1 MANFS
6 VIAKNNKLEQIN
18 NIDDLQ
24 YAFEMYK
31 YLAYEMDFPDV
42 KLIDNET
49 GEVLLYIKKEFASY
63 EYISPLLMKAF
74 QEGEENA
81 DTPIEP
87 SGAGEKTADLNQL
100 DYAVICRE
108 KLEEMFTDTKYP
120 ESIVKQL
127 EDIYNKVIAMQ
138 YDKGTL
144 KHLLNV
150 LEEISKNY
158 WQTPLDVI

>member
-31 YLAYEMDFPDV
+31 YLAFEMDFPDV

-49 GEVLLYIKKEFASY
+49 AEVLLYIKRETTSY
-63 EYISPLLMKAF
+63 EYISPLLMRAF
-74 QEGEENA
+74 QKGEENA
-81 DTPIEP
+81 DAPIEP
-87 SGAGEKTADLNQL
+87 NGVSEETADHNCVEEELADECRNIIATFLKAHPHAPNELKLNL
-100 DYAVICRE
+100 
-108 KLEEMFTDTKYP
+108 L
-120 ESIVKQL
+120 
-127 EDIYNKVIAMQ
+127 DIYNRINANQ
-138 YDKGTL
+138 YDYSTL
-144 KHLLNV
+144 KYLKKV

-158 WQTPLDVI
+158 

>member
-1 MANFS
+1 MAQFS
-6 VIAKNNKLEQIN
+6 VIAKNDKLEQIN

-31 YLAYEMDFPDV
+31 YLAIEMDFPDV

-49 GEVLLYIKKEFASY
+49 AEVLLCIKRESTTY
-63 EYISPLLMKAF
+63 EYISPLLMRAF

-87 SGAGEKTADLNQL
+87 NEVNEETAPLTEI
-100 DYAVICRE
+100 DYAIMCRE

-120 ESIVKQL
+120 ENIVKQL
-127 EDIYNKVIAMQ
+127 EDIYNRVIALQ
-138 YDKGTL
+138 YDIGTMKYLL
-144 KHLLNV
+144 KMLD
-150 LEEISKNY
+150 EISESY

>member
-31 YLAYEMDFPDV
+31 YLAFEMDFPDV

-49 GEVLLYIKKEFASY
+49 GEVLLYIKKETTSY
-63 EYISPLLMKAF
+63 EYISPLLMRAF
-74 QEGEENA
+74 QKGEEENA

-87 SGAGEKTADLNQL
+87 NEVSEETA
-100 DYAVICRE
+100 YATMCRE
-108 KLEEMFTDTKYP
+108 KLEEMLIDTKYP
-120 ESIVKQL
+120 DSLVKQL
-127 EDIYNKVIAMQ
+127 EDIYNQVIALR
-138 YDKGTL
+138 YDIGTM
-144 KHLLNV
+144 KHLLKV
-150 LEEISKNY
+150 LEEIEKNY
-158 WQTPLDVI
+158 

>member
-31 YLAYEMDFPDV
+31 YLAFEMDFPDV

-49 GEVLLYIKKEFASY
+49 AEVLLYVKRETTSY
-63 EYISPLLMKAF
+63 EYISPLLMKSF

-87 SGAGEKTADLNQL
+87 NEVSEETAPLIETA
-100 DYAVICRE
+100 YTTMCRE
-108 KLEEMFTDTKYP
+108 KLEEMLTDTKYP
-120 ESIVKQL
+120 DSLVKQL
-127 EDIYNKVIAMQ
+127 EDIYNQVIALR
-138 YDKGTL
+138 YDIGTM
-144 KHLLNV
+144 KHLLKV
-150 LEEISKNY
+150 LEEIEKNY
-158 WQTPLDVI
+158 

>member
-1 MANFS
+1 MAQFS
-6 VIAKNNKLEQIN
+6 VIAKNDKLEQIN

-49 GEVLLYIKKEFASY
+49 DELLLYVKRETTSY

-74 QEGEENA
+74 QEGEEKA

-87 SGAGEKTADLNQL
+87 NEVSEETALRADCMEL
-100 DYAVICRE
+100 IE
-108 KLEEMFTDTKYP
+108 KLVAVVPRELADDIMK
-120 ESIVKQL
+120 
-127 EDIYNKVIAMQ
+127 IYNRLEQ
-138 YDKGTL
+138 GEYDIGTL
-144 KHLLNV
+144 KYLKKT
-150 LEEISKNY
+150 LEEISETY
-158 WQTPLDVI
+158 

>member
-24 YAFEMYK
+24 YALEMYK
-31 YLAYEMDFPDV
+31 YLAIEMDFPDV

-81 DTPIEP
+81 DTPTEP
-87 SGAGEKTADLNQL
+87 NGVSEETALRADCMEL
-100 DYAVICRE
+100 IE
-108 KLEEMFTDTKYP
+108 KLVAVVPRELADDIMK
-120 ESIVKQL
+120 
-127 EDIYNKVIAMQ
+127 IYNRLEQ
-138 YDKGTL
+138 GEYDIGTL
-144 KHLLNV
+144 KYLKKT
-150 LEEISKNY
+150 LEEISETY
-158 WQTPLDVI
+158 

>member
-6 VIAKNNKLEQIN
+6 VIAKNDKLEQIN

-49 GEVLLYIKKEFASY
+49 GEVLLYIKRETTSY

-74 QEGEENA
+74 QGGEENA
-81 DTPIEP
+81 DTPTEP
-87 SGAGEKTADLNQL
+87 NGVSEETAPLTEI
-100 DYAVICRE
+100 DYATMCRE

-120 ESIVKQL
+120 ENIIKQL
-127 EDIYNKVIAMQ
+127 EDIYDRVIALQ
-138 YDKGTL
+138 YDIGTM
-144 KHLLNV
+144 KHLLKM
-150 LEEISKNY
+150 LGEISENY
-158 WQTPLDVI
+158 

>member
-6 VIAKNNKLEQIN
+6 VIAKNSKLEQIN

-31 YLAYEMDFPDV
+31 YLAFEMDFPDV

-49 GEVLLYIKKEFASY
+49 GEVLLYIKREGTTY

-81 DTPIEP
+81 DAPIEP
-87 SGAGEKTADLNQL
+87 NGVSEEAALNNHHDLLRKMCMTKINAVLQSAKISLDMRVTLKTIYDNIAFDKYTTTQ
-100 DYAVICRE
+100 
-108 KLEEMFTDTKYP
+108 LEELAK
-120 ESIVKQL
+120 IL
-127 EDIYNKVIAMQ
+127 
-138 YDKGTL
+138 
-144 KHLLNV
+144 
-150 LEEISKNY
+150 EIS
-158 WQTPLDVI
+158 

>member
-1 MANFS
+1 MAQFS
-6 VIAKNNKLEQIN
+6 VIAKNDKLEQIN

-81 DTPIEP
+81 NTPIEP
-87 SGAGEKTADLNQL
+87 NGVSEETALRADCMEL
-100 DYAVICRE
+100 IE
-108 KLEEMFTDTKYP
+108 KLVAVVPRELADDIMK
-120 ESIVKQL
+120 
-127 EDIYNKVIAMQ
+127 IYNRLEQ
-138 YDKGTL
+138 GEYDIGTL
-144 KHLLNV
+144 KYLKKT
-150 LEEISKNY
+150 LEEISETY
-158 WQTPLDVI
+158 

>member
-6 VIAKNNKLEQIN
+6 VIAKNDKLEQIN

-31 YLAYEMDFPDV
+31 YLAIEMDFPDV

-49 GEVLLYIKKEFASY
+49 GEVLLYIKRETTSY
-63 EYISPLLMKAF
+63 EYISPLLMRAF

-81 DTPIEP
+81 GAPIEP
-87 SGAGEKTADLNQL
+87 NGASEETAPLTEI
-100 DYAVICRE
+100 DYAIMCRE

-120 ESIVKQL
+120 ENIVKQL
-127 EDIYNKVIAMQ
+127 EDIYDRVIALQ
-138 YDKGTL
+138 YDIGTMRYLL
-144 KHLLNV
+144 KV
-150 LEEISKNY
+150 LEEIEKNY
-158 WQTPLDVI
+158 

>member
-1 MANFS
+1 MAQFS

-31 YLAYEMDFPDV
+31 YLAIEMDFPDV
-42 KLIDNET
+42 KLVDNET
-49 GEVLLYIKKEFASY
+49 GEVLLYVKKESTTY

-74 QEGEENA
+74 QEGGETA
-81 DTPIEP
+81 DAPIEP
-87 SGAGEKTADLNQL
+87 TEENKKSALLNQL
-100 DYAVICRE
+100 DYATMCRE

-127 EDIYNKVIAMQ
+127 EDIYNRVIALQ
-138 YDKGTL
+138 YDIGTMKYLL
-144 KHLLNV
+144 KMLD
-150 LEEISKNY
+150 EISENY
-158 WQTPLDVI
+158 

>member
-1 MANFS
+1 MAQFS

-49 GEVLLYIKKEFASY
+49 DELLLYVKRETTSY

-81 DTPIEP
+81 DTPTEP
-87 SGAGEKTADLNQL
+87 NGVSEETALRAECMELVEELVAVVSVELADDLM
-100 DYAVICRE
+100 
-108 KLEEMFTDTKYP
+108 K
-120 ESIVKQL
+120 
-127 EDIYNKVIAMQ
+127 IYNRLEQ
-138 YDKGTL
+138 GGYDIGTL
-144 KHLLNV
+144 KHLKKT

-158 WQTPLDVI
+158 

>member
-42 KLIDNET
+42 KLIDNESD
-49 GEVLLYIKKEFASY
+49 ELLLYVKRETTSY

-87 SGAGEKTADLNQL
+87 NGVSEETALKAECQDIIDSL
-100 DYAVICRE
+100 
-108 KLEEMFTDTKYP
+108 LESTNVPTIIKH
-120 ESIVKQL
+120 QL
-127 EDIYNKVIAMQ
+127 ENIYNLLIVDTYSDERLQ
-138 YDKGTL
+138 NL
-144 KHLLNV
+144 KKIL
-150 LEEISKNY
+150 KNLSENY
-158 WQTPLDVI
+158 

>member
-1 MANFS
+1 MAQFS
-6 VIAKNNKLEQIN
+6 VIAKNDKLEQIN

-74 QEGEENA
+74 QEGADIPTEPNGVSEETALRA
-81 DTPIEP
+81 DCMELI
-87 SGAGEKTADLNQL
+87 
-100 DYAVICRE
+100 E
-108 KLEEMFTDTKYP
+108 KLVAVVPRELADDIMK
-120 ESIVKQL
+120 
-127 EDIYNKVIAMQ
+127 IYNRLEQ
-138 YDKGTL
+138 GEYDIGTL
-144 KHLLNV
+144 KYLKKT
-150 LEEISKNY
+150 LEEISETY
-158 WQTPLDVI
+158 

>member
-6 VIAKNNKLEQIN
+6 VIAKNNKLEQTN

-31 YLAYEMDFPDV
+31 YLAFEMDFPDV

-49 GEVLLYIKKEFASY
+49 AEVLLYIKRETTSY
-63 EYISPLLMKAF
+63 EYISPLLMRAF

-87 SGAGEKTADLNQL
+87 SGVNEETALRADCMEL
-100 DYAVICRE
+100 IE
-108 KLEEMFTDTKYP
+108 KLVAVAPRELADNVMKIYTR
-120 ESIVKQL
+120 L
-127 EDIYNKVIAMQ
+127 EQGEYDI
-138 YDKGTL
+138 GTL
-144 KHLLNV
+144 KHLKKV

-158 WQTPLDVI
+158 

>member
-49 GEVLLYIKKEFASY
+49 DELLLYVKRETTSY

-74 QEGEENA
+74 QEGEEKA
-81 DTPIEP
+81 GAPIEP
-87 SGAGEKTADLNQL
+87 NGVSEEAADLNSVEREL
-100 DYAVICRE
+100 TLECRE
-108 KLEEMFTDTKYP
+108 IIESLFLKAKSEMSEALKAN
-120 ESIVKQL
+120 L
-127 EDIYNKVIAMQ
+127 EDIYNKLIACQ
-138 YDKGTL
+138 YGYSAL
-144 KHLLNV
+144 KYLKKILK
-150 LEEISKNY
+150 EIAKNY
-158 WQTPLDVI
+158 